1 MDLKDMFDYVVD
13 TLGKL
18 DRCEED
24 GSQFV
29 LPDGTS
35 FRREVSFRF

>member
-1 MDLKDMFDYVVD
+1 MFDYVVD

-18 DRCEED
+18 DHCEKD

-29 LPDGTS
+29 LPDDPF
-35 FRREVSFRF
+35 FRREVSSNVANF